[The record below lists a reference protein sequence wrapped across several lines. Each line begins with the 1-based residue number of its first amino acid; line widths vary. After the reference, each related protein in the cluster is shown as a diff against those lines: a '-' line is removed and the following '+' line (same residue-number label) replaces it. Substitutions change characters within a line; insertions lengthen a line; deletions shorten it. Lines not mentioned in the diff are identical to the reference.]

1 MLNPQFTRMPPTS
14 AAPMGGVGG
23 DVAELIRRE
32 IASKQPDGDA
42 EATARLVEHIRRGSG
57 DIVLQ
62 EIRQH
67 FKYNPPA
74 TQIRMMTV
82 MDQCLIN
89 SGPQFAVMLS
99 SEKWTDRLFKVA
111 KTTTSPEVR
120 DKIMQTTITWYQRY
134 HTNGHQRLL
143 HRFQQSHTLGDPFH
157 RIAAK
162 TVKEQQ
168 SQRSEE
174 QHRQRNFANLDTAN
188 RNDILDTEDTILLQ
202 CQGDLASLE
211 YALEH
216 PHILPDTEIASE
228 CKAHKLVCMRML
240 ESGEHER
247 IAAELMSLIERF
259 SEALDLFEAMTGVDV
274 GEGAASKMRALEDDD
289 LNEADSDDD
298 DQQKQLRRKRACGAA
313 GAGQHADAAA
323 VMIQAQQQT
332 EDLMNRERTETEHL
346 RQQLEELR
354 QKHEELQNKYKDAK
368 VKNKEVVNMLNQYAE
383 RVEVLEKGG
392 SGAGAGFSPLPVF
405 GAVSV
410 GAGKA
415 PGRAA
420 VSASV
425 VAEMRSNLSSIRKGL
440 REIRDMRCAD
450 MVKESSYFAAQIS
463 NAMAAMVQASEND
476 RQADRKALQWTQELY
491 KREMKLRKQY
501 YNTIQELKGN
511 IRVYCRVRPMLQK
524 ELDGGYTDVMSFPT
538 EDEVKFTDASGR
550 PKLFEFDEVYS
561 PADPQSKVFED
572 TSPLIDSVVDGFNVC
587 IFAYGQT
594 GSGKTFTM
602 GGGEG
607 ETKGINTRALERLF
621 QIIED
626 RKETE
631 VSTVTVSV
639 LEIYIEQIRDL
650 LATKKEAAGLTY
662 EVKQGGPYGTYVT
675 NLKEV
680 PVTSP
685 RDIDSIMATAQT
697 HRSEGMTNMNEHS
710 SRSHM
715 LLYIIVRT
723 TNKQTNMQ
731 SYGKLSLIDL
741 AGSER
746 LDKSGAEGQRLKEAV
761 SINKS
766 LSALGDVIAGL
777 AQSSKHVPFRNSVLT
792 FLLQDS
798 MAGQAKVLM
807 FVCVS
812 PASYN
817 ASESGSSL
825 LFASRARGVAFGQ
838 IKKNAT
844 TESKDEK
851 QK

>member
-1 MLNPQFTRMPPTS
+1 MNPPISRVSPATGMTMS
-14 AAPMGGVGG
+14 SVEA
-23 DVAELIRRE
+23 DVADLIHRE
-32 IASKQPDGDA
+32 IASKQPEGDP

-57 DIVLQ
+57 AIVLE

-111 KTTTSPEVR
+111 KTTTAPEVR

-143 HRFQQSHTLGDPFH
+143 HRFQQSHTLGEPFH

-162 TVKEQQ
+162 TVKDQQ
-168 SQRSEE
+168 SRCSAG

-216 PHILPDTEIASE
+216 PHILPDTDIAQE
-228 CKAHKLVCMRML
+228 CKQHKLICMRML

-274 GEGAASKMRALEDDD
+274 GEGAASKMRALEGDD
-289 LNEADSDDD
+289 LGEADSDDD
-298 DQQKQLRRKRACGAA
+298 EEQKRLRRLRAGGAA
-313 GAGQHADAAA
+313 GGAGRRVDAAA
-323 VMIQAQQQT
+323 VMMQAQQQT
-332 EDLMNRERTETEHL
+332 ENLMTRERNETEHL

-368 VKNKEVVNMLNQYAE
+368 VKNKEAVNMLEQYAE
-383 RVEVLEKGG
+383 HVEALEKG
-392 SGAGAGFSPLPVF
+392 AGASSAGLAPLPVL
-405 GAVSV
+405 GAVSMGG
-410 GAGKA
+410 GAAG
-415 PGRAA
+415 GTA

-425 VAEMRSNLSSIRKGL
+425 VATMRNNVSAIRKGL

-450 MVKESSYFAAQIS
+450 MVKESSYYSAKIS

-538 EDEVKFTDASGR
+538 EDEVKFIDANGR
-550 PKLFEFDEVYS
+550 PKLFEFDEVYA
-561 PADPQSKVFED
+561 PTDPQSKVFED
-572 TSPLIDSVVDGFNVC
+572 TAPLIDSVVDGFNVC

-607 ETKGINTRALERLF
+607 EQKGINTRALERLF
-621 QIIED
+621 QIIDD

-639 LEIYIEQIRDL
+639 LEIYCEQIRDL

-662 EVKQGGPYGTYVT
+662 EVKQGGPFGTYVT

-731 SYGKLSLIDL
+731 GYGKLSLIDL

-746 LDKSGAEGQRLKEAV
+746 LDKSGAEGQRMKEAV

-777 AQSSKHVPFRNSVLT
+777 AQNSKHVPFRNSVLT

-844 TESKDEK
+844 TEKKE
-851 QK
+851 

>member
-1 MLNPQFTRMPPTS
+1 MLAPPSNTVS
-14 AAPMGGVGG
+14 PVTEIPMNSVEA

-32 IASKQPDGDA
+32 ISSRQPDGDP

-57 DIVLQ
+57 AIVLE

-74 TQIRMMTV
+74 TQIRMVTV

-111 KTTTSPEVR
+111 KTTTSPDVR
-120 DKIMQTTITWYQRY
+120 EKIIQTTITWYQRY

-143 HRFQQSHTLGDPFH
+143 HRFQQSRTLGEPFH

-162 TVKEQQ
+162 TVKDQQ
-168 SQRSEE
+168 SQRSVE
-174 QHRQRNFANLDTAN
+174 QHRQRNFADLDNAN

-228 CKAHKLVCMRML
+228 CKEHKLICMRML

-274 GEGAASKMRALEDDD
+274 GEGAASKMRALEGDD
-289 LNEADSDDD
+289 LGEADSDDD
-298 DQQKQLRRKRACGAA
+298 DQQKRLRRMRAGGAA
-313 GAGQHADAAA
+313 NAAGQHVDAAA
-323 VMIQAQQQT
+323 VMMQAQQQT
-332 EDLMNRERTETEHL
+332 ENLMNRERNETEHL
-346 RQQLEELR
+346 RQQLEDLR

-368 VKNKEVVNMLNQYAE
+368 AKNKEAVSMLEQYAE

-392 SGAGAGFSPLPVF
+392 GAASAGLAPLPVL

-410 GAGKA
+410 GGGGAG
-415 PGRAA
+415 GTA

-425 VAEMRSNLSSIRKGL
+425 VAEMRSNVSAIRKGL

-450 MVKESSYFAAQIS
+450 MVKESSYYSVQIS

-524 ELDGGYTDVMSFPT
+524 ELDGGYTDVMSFPS
-538 EDEVKFTDASGR
+538 EDEVKFTDANGR
-550 PKLFEFDEVYS
+550 PKLFEFDEVYT
-561 PADPQSKVFED
+561 PTDPQSKVFED
-572 TSPLIDSVVDGFNVC
+572 TAPLIDSVVDGFNVC

-607 ETKGINTRALERLF
+607 EQKGINTRALERLF

-639 LEIYIEQIRDL
+639 LEIYCEQIRDL
-650 LATKKEAAGLTY
+650 LSTKKEAAGLSY

-675 NLKEV
+675 NLKEI

-731 SYGKLSLIDL
+731 GYGKLSLIDL

-746 LDKSGAEGQRLKEAV
+746 LDKSGAEGQRMKEAV

-766 LSALGDVIAGL
+766 LSSLGDVIAGL
-777 AQSSKHVPFRNSVLT
+777 AQNSKHVPFRNSVLT

-844 TESKDEK
+844 TEKKD
-851 QK
+851 

>member
-1 MLNPQFTRMPPTS
+1 MNSTE
-14 AAPMGGVGG
+14 G
-23 DVAELIRRE
+23 DIAELINRE
-32 IASKQPDGDA
+32 IASRNAEGDP

-57 DIVLQ
+57 ALVLE

-111 KTTTSPEVR
+111 KTTTSLEVR
-120 DKIMQTTITWYQRY
+120 DKIMRTAITWYQRY

-143 HRFQQSHTLGDPFH
+143 HRFQQSHNLGEPFH

-162 TVKEQQ
+162 TVKDQQ
-168 SQRSEE
+168 SQRSAE

-216 PHILPDTEIASE
+216 PHILQDTEIAQE
-228 CKAHKLVCMRML
+228 CKEHKLVCMRML

-247 IAAELMSLIERF
+247 IAAELMGLIERF

-274 GEGAASKMRALEDDD
+274 GEGAASKMRALDGDD
-289 LNEADSDDD
+289 LGEADSDDD
-298 DQQKQLRRKRACGAA
+298 DQQRQLRQRRAGAGGA
-313 GAGQHADAAA
+313 GAGQRVDAAA
-323 VMIQAQQQT
+323 FVMQAQQQT
-332 EDLMNRERTETEHL
+332 ENMMNRERNETEHL
-346 RQQLEELR
+346 RQQLEDLR

-368 VKNKEVVNMLNQYAE
+368 VKNKEAVSMLEQYAE

-392 SGAGAGFSPLPVF
+392 NAAGASLAPLPVL

-410 GAGKA
+410 GGGAAGA
-415 PGRAA
+415 AGGAA

-425 VAEMRSNLSSIRKGL
+425 VAQMRSNVSAIRKGL

-450 MVKESSYFAAQIS
+450 MVKESSFYAAQIS
-463 NAMAAMVQASEND
+463 SAMAAMVQASEND
-476 RQADRKALQWTQELY
+476 RQSDRKALQWTQELY

-524 ELDGGYTDVMSFPT
+524 ELDGGYTDVMTFPT

-561 PADPQSKVFED
+561 PKDPQSRVFED
-572 TSPLIDSVVDGFNVC
+572 TAPLIDSVVDGFNVC

-594 GSGKTFTM
+594 GSGKTHTM

-607 ETKGINTRALERLF
+607 EQKGINTRALERLF
-621 QIIED
+621 QIIDD

-639 LEIYIEQIRDL
+639 LEIYCEQIRDL

-680 PVTSP
+680 PVTAP
-685 RDIDSIMATAQT
+685 RDIDTIMATAQS
-697 HRSEGMTNMNEHS
+697 HRTEGQTNMNEHS

-731 SYGKLSLIDL
+731 GYGKLSLIDL

-761 SINKS
+761 AINKS
-766 LSALGDVIAGL
+766 LSALGDVISGL

-838 IKKNAT
+838 IKKNTAT
-844 TESKDEK
+844 EKKD
-851 QK
+851 

>member
-1 MLNPQFTRMPPTS
+1 MYQQLARVSPTTTGPP
-14 AAPMGGVGG
+14 AGGVEA

-32 IASKQPDGDA
+32 IASKHPEGDP

-57 DIVLQ
+57 AIVLE

-74 TQIRMMTV
+74 TQIRMLTV

-120 DKIMQTTITWYQRY
+120 DKIVQTTISWYQRY

-143 HRFQQSHTLGDPFH
+143 HRFQQSHTLGEPFH
-157 RIAAK
+157 SIASK
-162 TVKEQQ
+162 TVKNQQ
-168 SQRSEE
+168 MQRSAE
-174 QHRQRNFANLDTAN
+174 QHHQRNFANLDAAN
-188 RNDILDTEDTILLQ
+188 RNDILDTEDTFLLQ

-216 PHILPDTEIASE
+216 PHILPDTEIATD
-228 CKAHKLVCMRML
+228 CKAHKLACMRML

-247 IAAELMSLIERF
+247 IAAELMGLIERF
-259 SEALDLFEAMTGVDV
+259 SEVLDLFEAMTGVDI
-274 GEGAASKMRALEDDD
+274 GEGAASKMRALESDD
-289 LNEADSDDD
+289 LGEADSDDD
-298 DQQKQLRRKRACGAA
+298 DQQKRLRRMRAG
-313 GAGQHADAAA
+313 GAGRHVDAAA
-323 VMIQAQQQT
+323 VMMQAQQQT
-332 EDLMNRERTETEHL
+332 ESLMNRERTETEHL

-368 VKNKEVVNMLNQYAE
+368 VKNKEAVGMLEQYAE
-383 RVEVLEKGG
+383 RVEILEKGKG
-392 SGAGAGFSPLPVF
+392 GATAGLGPLPVL

-410 GAGKA
+410 GTGGAA
-415 PGRAA
+415 GRAA
-420 VSASV
+420 VPASV
-425 VAEMRSNLSSIRKGL
+425 VAQMRSNVSAVRKGL

-450 MVKESSYFAAQIS
+450 LVKEISYHSAQIS
-463 NAMAAMVQASEND
+463 NAMAAMVQASETD

-511 IRVYCRVRPMLQK
+511 IRVYCRVRPMLRK
-524 ELDGGYTDVMSFPT
+524 ELEGGHTDVMSFPS
-538 EDEVKFTDASGR
+538 EDEVKFVDASGR

-561 PADPQSKVFED
+561 PMDSQSKVFED
-572 TSPLIDSVVDGFNVC
+572 TAPLIDSVVDGFNVC

-607 ETKGINTRALERLF
+607 EQRGINTRALERLF

-631 VSTVTVSV
+631 VSTVSVSV
-639 LEIYIEQIRDL
+639 LEIYCEQIRDL
-650 LATKKEAAGLTY
+650 LVSKKDAANTVY

-675 NLKEV
+675 NLKEL

-685 RDIDSIMATAQT
+685 RDIDGIMSTAQT
-697 HRSEGMTNMNEHS
+697 HRSESMTNMNEHS

-746 LDKSGAEGQRLKEAV
+746 LDKSGAEGQRMKEAV

-777 AQSSKHVPFRNSVLT
+777 AQSAKHVPFRNSVLT

-798 MAGQAKVLM
+798 MTGQAKVLM

-817 ASESGSSL
+817 ASESSSSL

-838 IKKNAT
+838 IKKNAV
-844 TESKDEK
+844 TEKKD
-851 QK
+851 

>member
-1 MLNPQFTRMPPTS
+1 MLAPPSNTVS
-14 AAPMGGVGG
+14 PVTEIPMNSVEA

-32 IASKQPDGDA
+32 ISSRQPDGDP

-57 DIVLQ
+57 AIVLE

-74 TQIRMMTV
+74 TQIRMVTV

-111 KTTTSPEVR
+111 KTTTSPDVR
-120 DKIMQTTITWYQRY
+120 EKIIQTTITWYQRY

-143 HRFQQSHTLGDPFH
+143 HRFQQSRTLGEPFH

-162 TVKEQQ
+162 TVKDQQ
-168 SQRSEE
+168 SQRSVE
-174 QHRQRNFANLDTAN
+174 QHRQRNFADLDNAN

-228 CKAHKLVCMRML
+228 CKEHKLICMRML

-274 GEGAASKMRALEDDD
+274 GEGAASKMRALEGDD
-289 LNEADSDDD
+289 LGEADSDDD
-298 DQQKQLRRKRACGAA
+298 DQQKRLRRMRAGGAA
-313 GAGQHADAAA
+313 NAAGQHVDAAA
-323 VMIQAQQQT
+323 VMMQAQQQT
-332 EDLMNRERTETEHL
+332 ENLMNRERNETEHL
-346 RQQLEELR
+346 RQQLEDLR

-368 VKNKEVVNMLNQYAE
+368 AKNKEAVSMLEQYAE

-392 SGAGAGFSPLPVF
+392 GAASAGLAPLPVL

-410 GAGKA
+410 GGGGAG
-415 PGRAA
+415 GTA

-425 VAEMRSNLSSIRKGL
+425 VAEMRSNVSAIRKGL

-450 MVKESSYFAAQIS
+450 MVKESSYYSVQIS

-524 ELDGGYTDVMSFPT
+524 ELDGGYTDVMSFPS
-538 EDEVKFTDASGR
+538 EDEVKFTDANGR
-550 PKLFEFDEVYS
+550 PKLFEFDEVYT
-561 PADPQSKVFED
+561 PTDPQSKVFED
-572 TSPLIDSVVDGFNVC
+572 TAPLIDSVVDGFNVC

-607 ETKGINTRALERLF
+607 EQKGINTRALERLF

-639 LEIYIEQIRDL
+639 LEIYCEQIRDL
-650 LATKKEAAGLTY
+650 LATKKEAAGLSY

-675 NLKEV
+675 NLKEI

-731 SYGKLSLIDL
+731 GYGKLSLIDL

-746 LDKSGAEGQRLKEAV
+746 LDKSGAEGQRMKEAV

-766 LSALGDVIAGL
+766 LSSLGDVIAGL
-777 AQSSKHVPFRNSVLT
+777 AQNSKHVPFRNSVLT

-844 TESKDEK
+844 TEKKD
-851 QK
+851 

>member
-1 MLNPQFTRMPPTS
+1 MLAPPSNTVS
-14 AAPMGGVGG
+14 PVTEIPMNSVEA

-32 IASKQPDGDA
+32 ISSRQPDGDP

-57 DIVLQ
+57 AIVLE

-74 TQIRMMTV
+74 TQIRMVTV

-111 KTTTSPEVR
+111 KTTTSPDVR
-120 DKIMQTTITWYQRY
+120 EKIIQTTITWYQRY

-143 HRFQQSHTLGDPFH
+143 HRFQQSRTLGEPFH

-162 TVKEQQ
+162 TVKDQQ
-168 SQRSEE
+168 SQRSVE
-174 QHRQRNFANLDTAN
+174 QHRQRNFADLDNAN

-228 CKAHKLVCMRML
+228 CKEHKLICMRML

-274 GEGAASKMRALEDDD
+274 GEGAASKMRALEGDD
-289 LNEADSDDD
+289 LGEADSDDD
-298 DQQKQLRRKRACGAA
+298 DQQKRLRRMRAGGAA
-313 GAGQHADAAA
+313 NAAGQHVDAAA
-323 VMIQAQQQT
+323 VMMQAQQQT
-332 EDLMNRERTETEHL
+332 ENLMNRERNETEHL
-346 RQQLEELR
+346 RQQLEDLR

-368 VKNKEVVNMLNQYAE
+368 AKNKEAVSMLEQYAE

-392 SGAGAGFSPLPVF
+392 SAASAGLAPLPVL

-410 GAGKA
+410 GGGGAG
-415 PGRAA
+415 GTA

-425 VAEMRSNLSSIRKGL
+425 VAEMRSNVSAIRKGL

-450 MVKESSYFAAQIS
+450 MVKESSYYSVQIS

-524 ELDGGYTDVMSFPT
+524 ELDGGYTDVMSFPS
-538 EDEVKFTDASGR
+538 EDEVKFTDANGR
-550 PKLFEFDEVYS
+550 PKLFEFDEVYT
-561 PADPQSKVFED
+561 PTDPQSKVFED
-572 TSPLIDSVVDGFNVC
+572 TAPLIDSVVDGFNVC

-607 ETKGINTRALERLF
+607 EQKGINTRALERLF

-639 LEIYIEQIRDL
+639 LEIYCEQIRDL
-650 LATKKEAAGLTY
+650 LSTKKEAAGLSY

-675 NLKEV
+675 NLKEI

-731 SYGKLSLIDL
+731 GYGKLSLIDL

-746 LDKSGAEGQRLKEAV
+746 LDKSGAEGQRMKEAV

-766 LSALGDVIAGL
+766 LSSLGDVIAGL
-777 AQSSKHVPFRNSVLT
+777 AQNSKHVPFRNSVLT

-844 TESKDEK
+844 TEKKD
-851 QK
+851 

>member
-1 MLNPQFTRMPPTS
+1 MS
-14 AAPMGGVGG
+14 SVEA

-32 IASKQPDGDA
+32 ISSRQPDGDP

-57 DIVLQ
+57 AIVLE

-74 TQIRMMTV
+74 TQIRMVTV

-111 KTTTSPEVR
+111 KTTTSPDVR
-120 DKIMQTTITWYQRY
+120 EKIIQTTITWYQRY

-143 HRFQQSHTLGDPFH
+143 HRFQQSRTLGEPFH

-162 TVKEQQ
+162 TVKDQQ
-168 SQRSEE
+168 SQRSVE
-174 QHRQRNFANLDTAN
+174 QHRQRNFADLDNAN

-228 CKAHKLVCMRML
+228 CKEHKLICMRML

-274 GEGAASKMRALEDDD
+274 GEGAASKMRALEGDD
-289 LNEADSDDD
+289 LGEADSDDD
-298 DQQKQLRRKRACGAA
+298 DQQKRLRRMRAGGAA
-313 GAGQHADAAA
+313 NAAGQHVDAAA
-323 VMIQAQQQT
+323 VMMQAQQQT
-332 EDLMNRERTETEHL
+332 ENLMNRERNETEHL
-346 RQQLEELR
+346 RQQLEDLR

-368 VKNKEVVNMLNQYAE
+368 AKNKEAVSMLEQYAE

-392 SGAGAGFSPLPVF
+392 GAASAGLAPLPVL

-410 GAGKA
+410 GGGGAG
-415 PGRAA
+415 GTA

-425 VAEMRSNLSSIRKGL
+425 VAEMRSNVSAIRKGL

-450 MVKESSYFAAQIS
+450 MVKESSYYSVQIS

-524 ELDGGYTDVMSFPT
+524 ELDGGYTDVMSFPS
-538 EDEVKFTDASGR
+538 EDEVKFTDANGR
-550 PKLFEFDEVYS
+550 PKLFEFDEVYT
-561 PADPQSKVFED
+561 PTDPQSKVFED
-572 TSPLIDSVVDGFNVC
+572 TAPLIDSVVDGFNVC

-607 ETKGINTRALERLF
+607 EQKGINTRALERLF

-639 LEIYIEQIRDL
+639 LEIYCEQIRDL
-650 LATKKEAAGLTY
+650 LSTKKEAAGLSY

-675 NLKEV
+675 NLKEI

-731 SYGKLSLIDL
+731 GYGKLSLIDL

-746 LDKSGAEGQRLKEAV
+746 LDKSGAEGQRMKEAV

-766 LSALGDVIAGL
+766 LSSLGDVIAGL
-777 AQSSKHVPFRNSVLT
+777 AQNSKHVPFRNSVLT

-844 TESKDEK
+844 TEKKD
-851 QK
+851 

>member
-1 MLNPQFTRMPPTS
+1 MLVPPSNTVS
-14 AAPMGGVGG
+14 PVTEIPMSSVEA

-32 IASKQPDGDA
+32 ISSRQPDGDP

-57 DIVLQ
+57 AIVLE

-74 TQIRMMTV
+74 TQIRMVTV

-111 KTTTSPEVR
+111 KTTTSPDVR
-120 DKIMQTTITWYQRY
+120 EKIIQTTITWYQRY

-143 HRFQQSHTLGDPFH
+143 HRFQQSRTLGEPFH

-162 TVKEQQ
+162 TVKDQQ
-168 SQRSEE
+168 SQRSVE
-174 QHRQRNFANLDTAN
+174 QHRQRNFADLDNAN

-228 CKAHKLVCMRML
+228 CKEHKLICMRML

-274 GEGAASKMRALEDDD
+274 GEGAASKMRALEGDD
-289 LNEADSDDD
+289 LGEADSDDD
-298 DQQKQLRRKRACGAA
+298 DQQKRLRRMRAGGAA
-313 GAGQHADAAA
+313 NAAGQHVDAAA
-323 VMIQAQQQT
+323 VMMQAQQQT
-332 EDLMNRERTETEHL
+332 ENLMNRERNETEHL
-346 RQQLEELR
+346 RQQLEDLR

-368 VKNKEVVNMLNQYAE
+368 AKNKEAVSMLEQYAE

-392 SGAGAGFSPLPVF
+392 GAASAGLAPLPVL

-410 GAGKA
+410 GGGGAG
-415 PGRAA
+415 GTA

-425 VAEMRSNLSSIRKGL
+425 VAEMRSNVSAIRKGL

-450 MVKESSYFAAQIS
+450 MVKESSYYSVQIS

-524 ELDGGYTDVMSFPT
+524 ELDGGYTDVMSFPS
-538 EDEVKFTDASGR
+538 EDEVKFTDANGR
-550 PKLFEFDEVYS
+550 PKLFEFDEVYT
-561 PADPQSKVFED
+561 PTDPQSKVFED
-572 TSPLIDSVVDGFNVC
+572 TAPLIDSVVDGFNVC

-607 ETKGINTRALERLF
+607 EQKGINTRALERLF

-639 LEIYIEQIRDL
+639 LEIYCEQIRDL
-650 LATKKEAAGLTY
+650 LSTKKEAAGLSY

-675 NLKEV
+675 NLKEI

-731 SYGKLSLIDL
+731 GYGKLSLIDL

-746 LDKSGAEGQRLKEAV
+746 LDKSGAEGQRMKEAV

-766 LSALGDVIAGL
+766 LSSLGDVIAGL
-777 AQSSKHVPFRNSVLT
+777 AQNSKHVPFRNSVLT

-844 TESKDEK
+844 TEKKD
-851 QK
+851 